1 MEMRI
6 RIDDNDPAVDTKHYE
21 DEIQS
26 IDDGYLL
33 ISSATTGRW
42 LAKEKAGHRK
52 VWRVISVNKMWM
64 IDVYG
69 TNLNFRELRIQ
80 TSLCHALCN

>member
-26 IDDGYLL
+26 IDDGHLL
-33 ISSATTGRW
+33 ISSATTGR
-42 LAKEKAGHRK
+42 
-52 VWRVISVNKMWM
+52 
-64 IDVYG
+64 
-69 TNLNFRELRIQ
+69 
-80 TSLCHALCN
+80 